1 VRKVVQKR
9 FRHSGDGVNVV
20 ADVNAAV
27 AATVGKPGAVTATTR
42 RQSVSIVQRN
52 GRTEITEQHSEDQR

>member
-9 FRHSGDGVNVV
+9 IRRTGDGVNIV

-27 AATVGKPGAVTATTR
+27 AATVGKSDGVAATTR
-42 RQSVSIVQRN
+42 RQSVTIVQRN
-52 GRTEITEQHSEDQR
+52 GRTEITEEHSEG

>member
-1 VRKVVQKR
+1 MRKVVQKR
-9 FRHSGDGVNVV
+9 FRHSGDRLNIV

-27 AATVGKPGAVTATTR
+27 ATNAGKAGGVTGTRR

-52 GRTEITEQHSEDQR
+52 GRTVVTEEHSEE

>member
-9 FRHSGDGVNVV
+9 IRRSADGVNVV
-20 ADVNAAV
+20 ADVNAVV
-27 AATVGKPGAVTATTR
+27 AASVGKKESTTGATT

-52 GRTEITEQHSEDQR
+52 GRTEVTEEHSEG